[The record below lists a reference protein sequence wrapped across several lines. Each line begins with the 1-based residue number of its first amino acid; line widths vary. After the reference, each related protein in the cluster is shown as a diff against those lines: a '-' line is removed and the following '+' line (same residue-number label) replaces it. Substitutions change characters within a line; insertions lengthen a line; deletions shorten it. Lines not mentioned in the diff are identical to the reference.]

1 MKTHLPSLLQRTV
14 AASFAAALSASALLA
29 AETPAAAVAPAGDLP
44 KTVAYHIASSDVLS
58 VSIIG
63 EQELNAGNKRVDSAG
78 NINLALVGEVHVG
91 GLTVPEAQAAVET
104 SYKDNRI
111 LRNPQVAINIELYSP
126 REVSIGGMI
135 KTPGK
140 YPLLPEAVLTLKDL
154 VLRAGG
160 FTDTAN
166 GRKVR
171 VSRTLPDGSVK
182 IFVKD
187 IDSVIKSRGS
197 ATSVDGSFVLE
208 PGDVIYVDEKII

>member
-1 MKTHLPSLLQRTV
+1 MVFSSTTLLV
-14 AASFAAALSASALLA
+14 AKPQP
-29 AETPAAAVAPAGDLP
+29 TAVSRLGDLP
-44 KTVAYHIASSDVLS
+44 KTVAYHIASSDLLS
-58 VSIIG
+58 VSVIG

-78 NINLALVGEVHVG
+78 NVNLALVGEVHVG

-104 SYKDNRI
+104 AYKDNRI
-111 LRNPQVAINIELYSP
+111 LRNPQVAINIEFYSP

-187 IDSVIKSRGS
+187 IDSAIRIHPTSSS
-197 ATSVDGSFVLE
+197 ADGSFVLE
-208 PGDVIYVDEKII
+208 PGDVVYVDENII